1 MNLLDHL
8 GIKIASQS
16 AQQVELHLPVTE
28 NIKQPFGLVH
38 GGINAILAETA
49 ASIAAN
55 CAAPKGK
62 IAIGVNI
69 TSHHLRPTSNGTL
82 ITIATPQH
90 IGQKIQVWDVK
101 IIQQITAKLVS
112 TSSVTTMFIDQPK

>member
-1 MNLLDHL
+1 MNLIDYL
-8 GIKIASQS
+8 GIKVVSQS
-16 AQQVELHLPVTE
+16 AQQVELNLPVTE

-38 GGINAILAETA
+38 GGINAVLAETA

-55 CAAPKGK
+55 CAAPRGQV
-62 IAIGVNI
+62 AVGVAI
-69 TSHHLRPTSNGTL
+69 TSHHLRPTVNGSL

-90 IGQKIQVWDVK
+90 IGTKIQVWDVK
-101 IIQQITAKLVS
+101 IMQQTNAKLVS